1 MKLPRV
7 MALDIATTTGVAVDA
22 VIDPRPIIFSIE
34 CGRDDGYLGK
44 AFATYE
50 RKIREA
56 IKMYRP
62 EVLAYEAPV
71 EQKRGAE
78 ALNSLVTA
86 QKLLGLVAIT
96 QLIGFKLDLRLM
108 PCNIQEVRRH
118 FTGSGWSD
126 KAVVWERCKLL
137 GWKCANM
144 DESDSAAAWDFAKS
158 KLKLQALTSTHRSTT

>member
-7 MALDIATTTGVAVDA
+7 MALDIATTTGVTVDA
-22 VIDPRPIIFSIE
+22 VLDPRPIIFSFN

-44 AFATYE
+44 AFTVYE
-50 RKIREA
+50 RKLLEQ

-62 EVLAYEAPV
+62 DVLAYEAPV
-71 EQKRGAE
+71 EQKRGSQ

-96 QLIGFKLDLRLM
+96 QMVGFKLNMRLM
-108 PCNIQEVRRH
+108 PCNLQEVRRH

-126 KAVVWERCKLL
+126 KSVVWERCKIL
-137 GWKCANM
+137 GWKCANE
-144 DESDSAAAWDFAKS
+144 DESDSAAAWDFARG
-158 KLKLQALTSTHRSTT
+158 KLKLQMLTSTHR

>member
-7 MALDIATTTGVAVDA
+7 LFADIATTTGITVDA
-22 VIDPRPIIFSIE
+22 VLDPRPMIFSFS

-44 AFATYE
+44 AFAIYE
-50 RKIREA
+50 RKLLEI
-56 IKMYRP
+56 ITQYRP

-108 PCNIQEVRRH
+108 PCNLQEVRRH

-126 KAVVWERCKLL
+126 KGIVWQRCKQL
-137 GWKCANM
+137 GWQCANM
-144 DESDSAAAWDFAKS
+144 DESDSAAGWDFAKG
-158 KLKLQALTSTHRSTT
+158 KLKAQLLTSTHRTTT